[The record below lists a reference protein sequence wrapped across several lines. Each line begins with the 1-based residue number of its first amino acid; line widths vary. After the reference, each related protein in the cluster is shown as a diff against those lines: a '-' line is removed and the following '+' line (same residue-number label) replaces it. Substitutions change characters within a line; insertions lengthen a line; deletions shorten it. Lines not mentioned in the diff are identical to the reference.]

1 MGKFKDII
9 DVALGSKIATTNLAA
24 GNTTAK
30 KGTSYASTIAPKTI
44 SQTRQDIKNW
54 MLAKNMF
61 LSAENPKRYP
71 YYNLVDNIMVDLHLQ
86 SQINNRMLK
95 SLSKPF
101 IMKDLKGNLDQELT
115 DLLQNKRFVYQVN
128 KAILQTIY
136 YGHSLGEFDYVNG
149 DLVFNL
155 VPRQNV
161 EPVNGYLIYDYLDE
175 KKIEYRQQKEY
186 GSWLIE
192 FGANKDF
199 GLLDGCIPHV
209 LFKRFAQSCYSELCE
224 IYGIPPRVLKTNTQ
238 DRTMVSRGE
247 RMMKDMGAAAWFI
260 IDENESFEFAQGV
273 STNGDVYKG
282 IMTFCNNEMSMG
294 IAGTVVGQDTKNGS
308 NSKEKTSISIL
319 QDLIDSDL
327 SLIEQAWNST
337 VIPALKALG
346 IITKDV
352 IYTYPPAEDLDKLW
366 KMTTEA
372 AAFLEIDSNWVK
384 DTFGIEVIGAKQ
396 LNPTPPA
403 KLSLEDY
410 ERFFV

>member
-1 MGKFKDII
+1 MGKITDILG
-9 DVALGSKIATTNLAA
+9 VALGTKVVSTLAV
-24 GNTTAK
+24 
-30 KGTSYASTIAPKTI
+30 GTSTASKKANSYAPEIAPKTI

-61 LSAENPKRYP
+61 LSAENPKRYA
-71 YYNLVDNIMVDLHLQ
+71 YYNLVDNILVDLHLQ

-101 IMKDLKGNLDQELT
+101 LLKDLKGNLDQELT
-115 DLLQNKRFVYQVN
+115 DLMQNKKFVFQVN
-128 KAILQTIY
+128 KAILQTTY
-136 YGHSLGEFDYVNG
+136 YAHSLGEFNYVNG
-149 DLVFNL
+149 DLVFEV

-161 EPVNGYLIYDYLDE
+161 EPVNGYLIFDYLDE
-175 KKIEYRQQKEY
+175 KKIEYRKQKEY

-192 FGANKDF
+192 FGENKSF

-209 LFKRFAQSCYSELCE
+209 IFKRFSQSCYSELCE

-247 RMMKDMGAAAWFI
+247 KMMKDMGAAAWFI

-273 STNGDVYKG
+273 STNGDVYKNL
-282 IMTFCNNEMSMG
+282 MVFCNNEMSMG
-294 IAGTVVGQDTKNGS
+294 ISGTVVGQDTKNGS
-308 NSKEKTSISIL
+308 NSKEKTSIIIL

-337 VIPALKALG
+337 VIPALKTLG

-352 IYTYPPAEDLDKLW
+352 VYSYPPAENLDKLW
-366 KMTTEA
+366 RMTSEA
-372 AAFLEIDSNWVK
+372 ASFLEIDPKWVK
-384 DTFGIEVIGAKQ
+384 DTFGIQVIGAKNLSPAPGTK
-396 LNPTPPA
+396 LN
-403 KLSLEDY
+403 LEDY